1 GGGAG
6 NRELRKNRRHS
17 EALAAAEALVSLA
30 PGNRDVLYL
39 TAANLRC
46 MNRIPDALA
55 ALQRLEQQHPQ
66 FSLLY
71 QERGHC
77 YTSLR
82 DAPRAINAFLRGVNL
97 NPALVASWSML
108 ERLYQ
113 MTGDTQNAATA
124 ADQVSTLKR
133 LPPEVLQAGSLF
145 SDGDLSAAQNILHA
159 YLLNAG
165 NHVEALRLLGRIEH
179 RCNVLDEAER
189 LLEKALKLAPD
200 YAAARLDYV
209 SILLDRQKYR
219 RAHEEI
225 IALLRLE
232 PENRDYLVMCAA

>member
-1 GGGAG
+1 MADSVASSPIELEVARI
-6 NRELRKNRRHS
+6 RELSKSRRHS
-17 EALAAAEALVSLA
+17 AALAAAEALAVEA
-30 PGNRDVLYL
+30 PANRDVLYL
-39 TAANLRC
+39 IAANLRC
-46 MNRIPDALA
+46 LNRIPDALVT
-55 ALQRLEQQHPQ
+55 LQRLEQHHPQ

-82 DAPRAINAFLRGVNL
+82 DAPRAIDAFLRGVNL
-97 NPALVASWSML
+97 NPALVGSWSML
-108 ERLYQ
+108 EHLYQ
-113 MTGDTQNAATA
+113 MTGDADSAATA

-145 SDGDLSAAQNILHA
+145 SDGDLSAAQTILRE

-165 NHVEALRLLGRIEH
+165 NHAEALRLLGRIAH

-189 LLEKALKLAPD
+189 RLEEALKLAPE
-200 YAAARLDYV
+200 YRAAHLDYV
-209 SILLDRQKYR
+209 SILLDRQKYL

-225 IALLRLE
+225 
-232 PENRDYLVMCAA
+232 N